1 MMFLR
6 YSRKT
11 RALAAPQQTQLET
24 RTHTHKERERER
36 ERERNRAETEERF
49 LLSSREEEMDA
60 FFASL
65 AKTVFPN
72 GFHQEEEEN
81 EAQRPDE
88 VFERMKPPSSCFE
101 DDEENC
107 IVHRNGPKPASN
119 DGDDET
125 SSASWLE
132 KTRTRTG
139 VERKT
144 CHEEKLWH
152 RSAHV
157 WVFDKE
163 RNRVLCQKRSEKK
176 DTFPG
181 MWDIS
186 AAGHIEFDPETQARK
201 RRRKAKRTSGEGEE
215 AEEEEEEYE
224 EDASEEERIMEEK
237 KRKKKN
243 KKNDDENDD
252 DDFMHEAD
260 KHSTHPNS
268 SRNTAAREIAEE
280 LGINV
285 DPKQLTY
292 AFTCAAKQ
300 ADMGG
305 CNAYEDVYFM
315 HGDSSKDVAKSFPLL
330 GKSEVDQ
337 VAWFSWEA
345 LVATWNKEYFAKNRT
360 YSRPRER
367 FLPNENSVSPKSKS
381 LLYDHDARELKNAKL
396 VPRNEQYVQT
406 LDEMFK
412 SVEILSTGKV
422 SNLKSKFENA
432 RDGKLVSPLKK
443 PPPPKKGKKK

>member
-1 MMFLR
+1 M
-6 YSRKT
+6 
-11 RALAAPQQTQLET
+11 
-24 RTHTHKERERER
+24 
-36 ERERNRAETEERF
+36 
-49 LLSSREEEMDA
+49 
-60 FFASL
+60 
-65 AKTVFPN
+65 
-72 GFHQEEEEN
+72 
-81 EAQRPDE
+81 
-88 VFERMKPPSSCFE
+88 
-101 DDEENC
+101 
-107 IVHRNGPKPASN
+107 
-119 DGDDET
+119 
-125 SSASWLE
+125 WLE
-132 KTRTRTG
+132 NARTRT
-139 VERKT
+139 EIDRKT
-144 CHEEKLWH
+144 CHENKVWH

-186 AAGHIEFDPETQARK
+186 AAGHIEFDPETQGRRK
-201 RRRKAKRTSGEGEE
+201 RKKKTKGGEVSRGVEGEGEE
-215 AEEEEEEYE
+215 KSDEDEDEYE
-224 EDASEEERIMEEK
+224 EEISEEERMMEE
-237 KRKKKN
+237 RKKKN
-243 KKNDDENDD
+243 AKTSDGGEDDE
-252 DDFMHEAD
+252 DFIHEAD

-315 HGDSSKDVAKSFPLL
+315 HGDSSKDVAETFPLL
-330 GKSEVDQ
+330 GKAEVDQ

-345 LVATWNKEYFAKNRT
+345 LVATWNKEYFAKIKT
-360 YSRPRER
+360 QARPRER

-381 LLYDHDARELKNAKL
+381 LLYEHDKRELTSAKL
-396 VPRNEQYVQT
+396 VPRNEQYVRT

-412 SVEILSTGKV
+412 SVEILSSGKV

-432 RDGKLVSPLKK
+432 RDGRLVSPLKK
-443 PPPPKKGKKK
+443 PPPPKKKTKK

>member
-1 MMFLR
+1 
-6 YSRKT
+6 
-11 RALAAPQQTQLET
+11 
-24 RTHTHKERERER
+24 
-36 ERERNRAETEERF
+36 
-49 LLSSREEEMDA
+49 MDA
-60 FFASL
+60 FFSSVLGKMSQTFGRSDDIDDDGTMKMADDL
-65 AKTVFPN
+65 ATAM
-72 GFHQEEEEN
+72 
-81 EAQRPDE
+81 AQRPDE
-88 VFERMKPPSSCFE
+88 LFERMKPPSSRRGVSGDDDDDDDD
-101 DDEENC
+101 DDESC
-107 IVHRNGPKPASN
+107 IVHKNGPKSSSSPSWTT
-119 DGDDET
+119 T
-125 SSASWLE
+125 SRTKLWLE
-132 KTRTRTG
+132 NARTRT
-139 VERKT
+139 EIDRKT
-144 CHEEKLWH
+144 CHENKVWH

-186 AAGHIEFDPETQARK
+186 AAGHIEFDPETQGRRK
-201 RRRKAKRTSGEGEE
+201 RKKKTKEGEVSRGVEGEGEE
-215 AEEEEEEYE
+215 KSDEDEYE
-224 EDASEEERIMEEK
+224 EEISEEERMMEERT
-237 KRKKKN
+237 RKKKN
-243 KKNDDENDD
+243 AKTSDGDNDDE
-252 DDFMHEAD
+252 DFIHEAD

-315 HGDSSKDVAKSFPLL
+315 HGDSSKDVAETFPLL
-330 GKSEVDQ
+330 GKAEVDQ

-345 LVATWNKEYFAKNRT
+345 LVATWNKEYFAKNKT
-360 YSRPRER
+360 QARPRER

-381 LLYDHDARELKNAKL
+381 LLYEHDKRELTSAKL
-396 VPRNEQYVQT
+396 VPRNEQYVRT

-412 SVEILSTGKV
+412 SVEILSSGKV

-432 RDGKLVSPLKK
+432 RDGRLVSPLKK
-443 PPPPKKGKKK
+443 PPPPKKKTKK

>member
-1 MMFLR
+1 V
-6 YSRKT
+6 
-11 RALAAPQQTQLET
+11 
-24 RTHTHKERERER
+24 
-36 ERERNRAETEERF
+36 
-49 LLSSREEEMDA
+49 LSLREEEMDA

-72 GFHQEEEEN
+72 GFHRAEEEEEEN

-107 IVHRNGPKPASN
+107 IVHRNGPKPASDN
-119 DGDDET
+119 GDGDET

-132 KTRTRTG
+132 NARTRTG

-201 RRRKAKRTSGEGEE
+201 RRRKAKKTLGEGEE
-215 AEEEEEEYE
+215 AEEEEEYE
-224 EDASEEERIMEEK
+224 EDESEEERIMEEK
-237 KRKKKN
+237 KQKKKN
-243 KKNDDENDD
+243 TKDDENDD
-252 DDFMHEAD
+252 DDFVHEAD

-315 HGDSSKDVAKSFPLL
+315 HGDSSKDVAESFPLL
-330 GKSEVDQ
+330 GKAEVDQ

-381 LLYDHDARELKNAKL
+381 LLYDHDARELTNARL

>member
-1 MMFLR
+1 MCVCACVR
-6 YSRKT
+6 AYSY
-11 RALAAPQQTQLET
+11 
-24 RTHTHKERERER
+24 
-36 ERERNRAETEERF
+36 N
-49 LLSSREEEMDA
+49 MDA
-60 FFASL
+60 FFSSVVG
-65 AKTVFPN
+65 KMSQTVF
-72 GFHQEEEEN
+72 GHQRRSDDDDDGRKMADDPVTAM
-81 EAQRPDE
+81 AQRPDE
-88 VFERMKPPSSCFE
+88 LFERMNPPSSRGVSGDDD
-101 DDEENC
+101 DDEESC
-107 IVHRNGPKPASN
+107 IVHKNGPK
-119 DGDDET
+119 
-125 SSASWLE
+125 SSPSSWITTTRTTKMWLE
-132 KTRTRTG
+132 NARTRT
-139 VERKT
+139 EIDRKT
-144 CHEEKLWH
+144 CHEEKVWH

-186 AAGHIEFDPETQARK
+186 AAGHIEFDPETQGRRK
-201 RRRKAKRTSGEGEE
+201 RKKKKMEGEVSRGGEGEGEE
-215 AEEEEEEYE
+215 KSDEDEYE
-224 EDASEEERIMEEK
+224 EEISEEERIMEERT
-237 KRKKKN
+237 RKKKN
-243 KKNDDENDD
+243 AKTSDGDEDDE
-252 DDFMHEAD
+252 DFIHEAD

-315 HGDSSKDVAKSFPLL
+315 HGDSSKDVAETFPLL
-330 GKSEVDQ
+330 GKAEVDQ

-345 LVATWNKEYFAKNRT
+345 LVATWNKEYFAKNKTRA
-360 YSRPRER
+360 RPRER

-381 LLYDHDARELKNAKL
+381 LLYEHDKRELTSAKL
-396 VPRNEQYVQT
+396 VPRNEQYVHT

-412 SVEILSTGKV
+412 SVEILSSGKV

-432 RDGKLVSPLKK
+432 RDGRLVSPLKK
-443 PPPPKKGKKK
+443 PPPPKKKTKK

>member
-1 MMFLR
+1 
-6 YSRKT
+6 
-11 RALAAPQQTQLET
+11 
-24 RTHTHKERERER
+24 
-36 ERERNRAETEERF
+36 
-49 LLSSREEEMDA
+49 MDA
-60 FFASL
+60 FFSSVL
-65 AKTVFPN
+65 GKMSKTFGRFDDIDDDGTMKMTDDPATAM
-72 GFHQEEEEN
+72 
-81 EAQRPDE
+81 AQRPDE
-88 VFERMKPPSSCFE
+88 LFERMKPPSSRRGVSGDDDDDDDDD
-101 DDEENC
+101 DDESC
-107 IVHRNGPKPASN
+107 IVHKNGPKSSSSPSWTT
-119 DGDDET
+119 T
-125 SSASWLE
+125 SRTKMWLE
-132 KTRTRTG
+132 NARTRT
-139 VERKT
+139 EIDRKT
-144 CHEEKLWH
+144 CHENKVWH

-201 RRRKAKRTSGEGEE
+201 RRRKGKRTSGEGEE

-252 DDFMHEAD
+252 DDFVHEAD